1 MVVNLIDKR
10 GTCMKTILIVE
21 DNTDIH
27 NLLKEVLEKE
37 KYRVV
42 DSYSGTEA
50 LMLLER
56 EKVDLILLDL
66 MLPGLNGEEIIKKV
80 KDIPIIVI
88 SAKISPENKVNAL
101 LSGANDYLT
110 KPFSTEELLA
120 RIQVQFR
127 IDKDRKENR
136 KDLKLTYKQ
145 MVLNQEN
152 HTVYIGENPI
162 YLTKTEYAIMKQL
175 LLNPK
180 QVVTKSKLLEF
191 ISQDTLD
198 CDENSLKVHISNIR
212 KKIRQVTEE
221 EYIES
226 VWGIGFKMYEQK

>member
-10 GTCMKTILIVE
+10 ETCMKTILIVE
-21 DNTDIH
+21 DNTDVH

-37 KYRVV
+37 KYKVL

-50 LMLLER
+50 LMVLEK

-66 MLPGLNGEEIIKKV
+66 MLPGLNGEDIIKKV

-88 SAKISPENKVNAL
+88 SAKISPEDKVKAL

-127 IDKDRKENR
+127 MDKDRKENNQ
-136 KDLKLTYKQ
+136 DTKLTYKQ
-145 MVLNQEN
+145 MVCNQEN
-152 HTVYIGENPI
+152 HTVCIEERPI

-175 LLNPK
+175 LLHPK
-180 QVVTKSKLLEF
+180 QVVTKSKLLEC

-226 VWGIGFKMYEQK
+226 VWGIGFKMHE

>member
-1 MVVNLIDKR
+1 
-10 GTCMKTILIVE
+10 MKTILIIE

-27 NLLKEVLEKE
+27 NYIKEVLEKE
-37 KYRVV
+37 KYKVL

-50 LMLLER
+50 LMVLEK

-80 KDIPIIVI
+80 KDIPIIVL
-88 SAKISPENKVNAL
+88 SAKISPEDKVNAL

-127 IDKDRKENR
+127 MDKDRTNHKNE
-136 KDLKLTYKQ
+136 KLAYKQ
-145 MVLNQEN
+145 MVINQED
-152 HTVYIGENPI
+152 HTVCIGESPI

-175 LLNPK
+175 LLHPK
-180 QVVTKSKLLEF
+180 QVVTKSKLLEC

-226 VWGIGFKMYEQK
+226 VWGIGFKLYD